1 MLAHQ
6 WSPLFNMH
14 EGQLEA
20 KVMAAQN
27 TKVKAIPCNI
37 MYGPHAP

>member
-1 MLAHQ
+1 MLAHH
-6 WSPLFNMH
+6 SLIH

-27 TKVKAIPCNI
+27 TKVKVIPCNI
-37 MYGPHAP
+37 M